1 MEAVS
6 SWSGRK
12 HTGGWKKRLSTS
24 ITQIYNT
31 LDMVKYKW
39 KVGIE
44 LSRILGYLEA
54 FGAYVH
60 YHPRLPPLE
69 TPFLLFSFITFPQI
83 VIGSKKILK
92 NIRTNVLTHP
102 YVFQN
107 LLRQVGPLD
116 RMN

>member
-1 MEAVS
+1 
-6 SWSGRK
+6 
-12 HTGGWKKRLSTS
+12 
-24 ITQIYNT
+24 
-31 LDMVKYKW
+31 MVKCKW

-44 LSRILGYLEA
+44 LSRIWGYLEA

-60 YHPRLPPLE
+60 FHPRSFPLE
-69 TPFLLFSFITFPQI
+69 ALFLLFGFITFAQ
-83 VIGSKKILK
+83 VAIGSKKILK

-107 LLRQVGPLD
+107 LLRQVGSLD

>member
-1 MEAVS
+1 MEAVLS
-6 SWSGRK
+6 RSGRT
-12 HTGGWKKRLSTS
+12 HIGGWKELLSTF
-24 ITQIYNT
+24 ITQIYNI

-44 LSRILGYLEA
+44 LSRIWGYLEA
-54 FGAYVH
+54 FGAFVH
-60 YHPRLPPLE
+60 FLPRLLPLE
-69 TPFLLFSFITFPQI
+69 ALFLLFGFITFTQA

-107 LLRQVGPLD
+107 LLRQVGSLD

>member
-1 MEAVS
+1 
-6 SWSGRK
+6 
-12 HTGGWKKRLSTS
+12 
-24 ITQIYNT
+24 
-31 LDMVKYKW
+31 MVKYKW

-54 FGAYVH
+54 FGAFVH
-60 YHPRLPPLE
+60 FLPRLLPLE
-69 TPFLLFSFITFPQI
+69 VLFLLFSFITLVRV

-92 NIRTNVLTHP
+92 NIRTNVLIHP

-107 LLRQVGPLD
+107 LLRQVGSLD

>member
-1 MEAVS
+1 MEAVPPR
-6 SWSGRK
+6 SGRK
-12 HTGGWKKRLSTS
+12 HIGGWKEHPSTS

-31 LDMVKYKW
+31 LDVVKYKW

-44 LSRILGYLEA
+44 FSRILGYFEA
-54 FGAYVH
+54 FGAFVH
-60 YHPRLPPLE
+60 FHPRLLPLE
-69 TPFLLFSFITFPQI
+69 APFSLFSFITFSQA

-107 LLRQVGPLD
+107 LLRQVGSLD